1 MKANTVQLPKLTTA
15 VPSQQRGDRT
25 DGPKLRDKA
34 SPDTP
39 ALAPGK
45 TELGTEGL
53 ERLHT
58 ARINTVYFTVS
69 LTSH

>member
-45 TELGTEGL
+45 TELGTEG
-53 ERLHT
+53 
-58 ARINTVYFTVS
+58 
-69 LTSH
+69 